1 MNQDS
6 RSIEDEVSAL
16 NTSVAVILSN
26 YATKADLEKLRADQQ
41 DGFRQLQIQMEQLH
55 AEVHKALLT
64 QTWKM
69 YGFAVILVTVVHFVT
84 RAGY

>member
-26 YATKADLEKLRADQQ
+26 YATKADLEKLRAEQQ
-41 DGFRQLQIQMEQLH
+41 DGFRQLQIQMEQLR